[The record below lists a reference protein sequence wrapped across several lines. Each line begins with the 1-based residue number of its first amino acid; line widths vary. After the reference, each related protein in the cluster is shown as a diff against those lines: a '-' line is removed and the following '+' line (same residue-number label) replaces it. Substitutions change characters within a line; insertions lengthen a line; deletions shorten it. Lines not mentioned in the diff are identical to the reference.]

1 MMTKVL
7 CDNSPMVEFLISTWL
22 VLVMAAVRLSCNWTQ
37 NYFFLPPNNPSSL
50 FWVSVL
56 LFVASFLVAVI
67 LIPFFL
73 FKVSLLK

>member
-22 VLVMAAVRLSCNWTQ
+22 VLVMAAVRLSCNWAQ

-50 FWVSVL
+50 FGATFCSLVFGCCCLYFNCIL
-56 LFVASFLVAVI
+56 LFE
-67 LIPFFL
+67 
-73 FKVSLLK
+73 VSLLK